1 MQKIDLRSDTVTK
14 PTPAMREAM
23 AQAEVGDDVY
33 GEDPTVN
40 RLEAMAAEMLGKEAA
55 VFVPSGV
62 MGNQLALRLH
72 TRPGDEVIVDSTSH
86 LIRYEGGSASSLSGV
101 QLVCVPGDRGRL
113 SPESVKESIRPKGL
127 HNPPTTLVCL
137 EQTHNVGGGS
147 VYALEVIHHIAEVAR
162 THGLSLHL
170 DGARLFNAVVSTGV
184 AAADYARSFDSVSFC
199 LSKGL
204 GAPVGSVVVSDAAR
218 VQTLRRLRKVF
229 GGGMRQVGILAA
241 AGVYALEHHIA
252 RLAEDHVNAHYLAT
266 LLEDIPGVV
275 VDVKAVETNMVM
287 FQVPHSSK
295 TTDMLLADC
304 REAGV
309 LLNAMGDR
317 AFRVVTHL
325 DVNHE
330 DMVAAGRVFRQ
341 VFSAAV

>member
-1 MQKIDLRSDTVTK
+1 
-14 PTPAMREAM
+14 MREAM

-113 SPESVKESIRPKGL
+113 SPESVEAAIRPKGL

-147 VYALEVIHHIAEVAR
+147 IYSLEVIHQIAEVAR

-184 AAADYARSFDSVSFC
+184 AAADYARPFDTVSFC

-204 GAPVGSVVVSDAAR
+204 GAPVGSMVVSDAAR

-295 TTDMLLADC
+295 TTDKLLADC

-317 AFRVVTHL
+317 AFRAVTHL

>member
-1 MQKIDLRSDTVTK
+1 MQKVDLRSDTVTK

-113 SPESVKESIRPKGL
+113 SPESVKEAIRPKGL

-147 VYALEVIHHIAEVAR
+147 IYSLEIIHQIAEVAR
-162 THGLSLHL
+162 THGLALHL

-184 AAADYARSFDSVSFC
+184 AAADYARPFDTVSFC

-204 GAPVGSVVVSDAAR
+204 GAPVGSMVVSDAAR

-241 AGVYALEHHIA
+241 AGVYALEHHID
-252 RLAEDHVNAHYLAT
+252 RLAEDHGNAHYLAT

-287 FQVPHSSK
+287 FQVPRSSK
-295 TTDMLLADC
+295 TTDMLLADS

-325 DVNHE
+325 DVNHD
-330 DMVAAGRVFRQ
+330 DMVAAGRIFRQ

>member
-1 MQKIDLRSDTVTK
+1 MC
-14 PTPAMREAM
+14 
-23 AQAEVGDDVY
+23 
-33 GEDPTVN
+33 
-40 RLEAMAAEMLGKEAA
+40 
-55 VFVPSGV
+55 PSGV

-113 SPESVKESIRPKGL
+113 SPESVEAAIRPKGL

-147 VYALEVIHHIAEVAR
+147 IYSLEVIHQIAEVAR

-184 AAADYARSFDSVSFC
+184 AAADYARPFDTVSFC

-204 GAPVGSVVVSDAAR
+204 GAPVGSMVVSDAAR

-341 VFSAAV
+341 CFFSRGVNVASPEFVDRVWDSSYNFY

>member
-1 MQKIDLRSDTVTK
+1 MRKIDLRSDTVTK

-40 RLEAMAAEMLGKEAA
+40 RLEAMAAELLGKEAA
-55 VFVPSGV
+55 LFVPTGV
-62 MGNQLALRLH
+62 MGNQLAIRLH
-72 TRPGDEVIVDSTSH
+72 TRPGDEVIVERSSH
-86 LIRYEGGSASSLSGV
+86 IIRYEGGSASSLSGV
-101 QLVCVPGDRGRL
+101 QLCCVPGDRGRL
-113 SPESVKESIRPKGL
+113 SPESVEAAIRPKDL
-127 HNPPTTLVCL
+127 HQPPTTLVCL

-147 VYALEVIHHIAEVAR
+147 VYPLETIHRITEVAR
-162 THGLSLHL
+162 AHGLALHL
-170 DGARLFNAVVSTGV
+170 DGARLFNAVVKTGV
-184 AAADYARSFDSVSFC
+184 SAADYARPFDTVSFC

-218 VQTLRRLRKVF
+218 VQKLRRLRKVF
-229 GGGMRQVGILAA
+229 GGGMRQVGVLAA

-252 RLAEDHVNAHYLAT
+252 RLAEDHANAHYLAT

-287 FQVPHSSK
+287 FQIPRSSK
-295 TTDMLLADC
+295 STERLLVDC

-309 LLNAMGDR
+309 LLNAVGDR

-325 DVNHE
+325 DVNRE
-330 DMVAAGRVFRQ
+330 DMVAASRIFNR
-341 VFSAAV
+341 VFSASS

>member
-1 MQKIDLRSDTVTK
+1 MHKIDLRSDTVTK

-40 RLEAMAAEMLGKEAA
+40 RLEALAAEMLGKEAA

-101 QLVCVPGDRGRL
+101 QLVCVPGNRGRL
-113 SPESVKESIRPKGL
+113 SPESVEAAIRPKGL

-147 VYALEVIHHIAEVAR
+147 IYSLEVIHQIAEVAR

-184 AAADYARSFDSVSFC
+184 AAADYARPFDTVSFC

-204 GAPVGSVVVSDAAR
+204 GAPVGSMVVSDAAR

-252 RLAEDHVNAHYLAT
+252 RLAEDHMNAHHLAT

-295 TTDMLLADC
+295 TTDRLLADC

-330 DMVAAGRVFRQ
+330 DMVAAGKVFRQ
-341 VFSAAV
+341 VFSTAG

>member
-1 MQKIDLRSDTVTK
+1 MRKIDLRSDTVTK

-23 AQAEVGDDVY
+23 AQSEVGDDVY

-40 RLEAMAAEMLGKEAA
+40 RLEAMAAELLGKEAA
-55 VFVPSGV
+55 LFVPTGV
-62 MGNQLALRLH
+62 MGNQLAIRLH
-72 TRPGDEVIVDSTSH
+72 TRPGDEVIVERSSH
-86 LIRYEGGSASSLSGV
+86 IIRYEGGSASSLSGV
-101 QLVCVPGDRGRL
+101 QLCCVPGDRGRL
-113 SPESVKESIRPKGL
+113 SPESVEAAIRPKDL
-127 HNPPTTLVCL
+127 HQPPTTLVCL

-147 VYALEVIHHIAEVAR
+147 VYPLETIHRITEVAR
-162 THGLSLHL
+162 AHGLALHL
-170 DGARLFNAVVSTGV
+170 DGARLFNAVVKTGV
-184 AAADYARSFDSVSFC
+184 SAADYARPFDTVSFC

-204 GAPVGSVVVSDAAR
+204 GAPVGSVVVSDSAR

-229 GGGMRQVGILAA
+229 GGGMRQVGVLAA

-252 RLAEDHVNAHYLAT
+252 RLAEDHANAHYLAT

-287 FQVPHSSK
+287 FQIPRSSK
-295 TTDMLLADC
+295 STERLLVDC

-309 LLNAMGDR
+309 LLNAVGDR

-325 DVNHE
+325 DVNRE
-330 DMVAAGRVFRQ
+330 DMVAASRIFNR
-341 VFSAAV
+341 VFSASS

>member
-14 PTPAMREAM
+14 PTPVMREAM

-113 SPESVKESIRPKGL
+113 SPESVEAAIRPKGL

-147 VYALEVIHHIAEVAR
+147 IYSLEVIHQIAEVAR

-184 AAADYARSFDSVSFC
+184 AAADYARPFDTVSFC

-204 GAPVGSVVVSDAAR
+204 GAPVGSMVVSDAAR

-295 TTDMLLADC
+295 TTDKLLADC

-317 AFRVVTHL
+317 AFRAVTHL

>member
-14 PTPAMREAM
+14 PTSAMREAM

-113 SPESVKESIRPKGL
+113 SPESVKEAIRPKGL

-184 AAADYARSFDSVSFC
+184 AAADYARPFDTVSFC

-218 VQTLRRLRKVF
+218 VQSLRRLRKIF

-252 RLAEDHVNAHYLAT
+252 RLAEDHVNAHSLAT

-295 TTDMLLADC
+295 TTDTLLADC

-330 DMVAAGRVFRQ
+330 DMVTAGRVFRQ

>member
-1 MQKIDLRSDTVTK
+1 MHNIDLRSDTVTK

-40 RLEAMAAEMLGKEAA
+40 RLEAMAAELLGKEDA

-101 QLVCVPGDRGRL
+101 QLCCVPGDRGRL
-113 SPESVKESIRPKGL
+113 SPESVKAAIRPTGL

-147 VYALEVIHHIAEVAR
+147 IYSLEVIHQITEVAR
-162 THGLSLHL
+162 IHGLALHL

-184 AAADYARSFDSVSFC
+184 AAADYARPFDTVSFC

-204 GAPVGSVVVSDAAR
+204 GAPVGSMVVSDTTR

-266 LLEDIPGVV
+266 LLQDIPGVV

-287 FQVPHSSK
+287 FQVPRSSK

-325 DVNHE
+325 DVKHE
-330 DMVAAGRVFRQ
+330 DMVAAGRIFGR

>member
-1 MQKIDLRSDTVTK
+1 MHKIDLRSDTVTK

-101 QLVCVPGDRGRL
+101 QLVCVPGNRGRL
-113 SPESVKESIRPKGL
+113 SPESVEAAIRPKGL

-147 VYALEVIHHIAEVAR
+147 IYSLEVIHQIAEVAR

-170 DGARLFNAVVSTGV
+170 DGARLFNAVISTGV
-184 AAADYARSFDSVSFC
+184 AAADYARPFDTVSFC

-204 GAPVGSVVVSDAAR
+204 GAPVGSMVVSDAAR

-252 RLAEDHVNAHYLAT
+252 RLADDHVNAHYLAT

-295 TTDMLLADC
+295 TTDTLLADC

-330 DMVAAGRVFRQ
+330 DMVAAGRIFRQ

>member
-1 MQKIDLRSDTVTK
+1 MHTIDLRSDTVTK

-113 SPESVKESIRPKGL
+113 SPESVQAAIRPKGL

-147 VYALEVIHHIAEVAR
+147 IYSLEIIHQIAEVAR
-162 THGLSLHL
+162 THGLALHL

-184 AAADYARSFDSVSFC
+184 AAADYARPFDTVSFC

-204 GAPVGSVVVSDAAR
+204 GAPVGSIVVSDAAR

-252 RLAEDHVNAHYLAT
+252 RLAEDHANAHYLAT
-266 LLEDIPGVV
+266 LLEDIPDVV
-275 VDVKAVETNMVM
+275 VDVKSVETNMVM
-287 FQVPHSSK
+287 FQVPRSSK
-295 TTDMLLADC
+295 TTDRLLADC

-330 DMVAAGRVFRQ
+330 DMVAAGRIFRC
-341 VFSAAV
+341 VFSGAG

>member
-1 MQKIDLRSDTVTK
+1 MPTIDLRSDTVTK
-14 PTPAMREAM
+14 PTPAMRDAM

-40 RLEAMAAEMLGKEAA
+40 RLEAMAAQLLGKEAA
-55 VFVPSGV
+55 LFVPTGV

-72 TRPGDEVIVDSTSH
+72 TRPGDEVIVESSSH

-101 QLVCVPGDRGRL
+101 QLCCVTGDRGRL
-113 SPESVKESIRPKGL
+113 SPESIESAIRRQDL
-127 HNPPTTLVCL
+127 HTPPTTLVCL

-147 VYALEVIHHIAEVAR
+147 IYPLELIHRIMEVVR
-162 THGLSLHL
+162 SHGLALHL
-170 DGARLFNAVVSTGV
+170 DGARLFNAVVKTGV
-184 AAADYARSFDSVSFC
+184 SAADYARPFDTVSFC

-204 GAPVGSVVVSDAAR
+204 GAPVGSMVVSDRAR

-241 AGVYALEHHIA
+241 AGVYALQHHIE
-252 RLAEDHVNAHYLAT
+252 RLAEDHANAHHLAT
-266 LLEDIPGVV
+266 LLQDIPEVV

-287 FQVPHSSK
+287 FQVPRSSQS
-295 TTDMLLADC
+295 TEVLLAEC
-304 REAGV
+304 RKAGV
-309 LLNAMGDR
+309 LLNAVGSR

-325 DVNHE
+325 DVNRE
-330 DMVAAGRVFRQ
+330 DMDAAARVFRN
-341 VFSAAV
+341 VFSSLS